1 VYVIYIT
8 KQHEFSNPD
17 PVNSKPASRLGNRP
31 ITKLCSKAAA
41 KENILLPKPPCLD
54 IFSQAISFRGL
65 IMSARFQEAVLLRLP
80 TGLREAIDR
89 AADAEHSKRTDF
101 IRRAIVE
108 RLRKDGRARASQ
120 AAEARV

>member
-1 VYVIYIT
+1 MLKYPNFAQNSAE
-8 KQHEFSNPD
+8 KQSETGKLLFSN
-17 PVNSKPASRLGNRP
+17 
-31 ITKLCSKAAA
+31 
-41 KENILLPKPPCLD
+41 PPCLD
-54 IFSQAISFRGL
+54 IYSHAISFREL
-65 IMSARFQEAVLLRLP
+65 IMGGRFQEAVLLRLP

-108 RLRKDGRARASQ
+108 RLHKDSRARASE